1 MEWIKAAD
9 SAGEFWEV
17 DDVDIGRFLDPWCDR
32 EVLAINTEHIEPWD
46 IQDSWKSVEEAKDD
60 RSLRRWQWTAEE
72 DAMLGQLGKRF
83 NKDWSKLAEY
93 FPSKSI
99 GNIKK
104 RFLNKH
110 DPDQKKINWTAA
122 EDDIIMLLFSKQ
134 GCSWTQIAEHLPG
147 RSPDSIK
154 NRFYGTLR
162 KRLPHED
169 QVKLIRRPKA
179 AKCLL
184 AEEQGGGGKSVWTSC
199 VLDEE
204 RVRQM
209 TSDEKLRHI
218 DELSMKV
225 RSLEQNLSSA
235 KQQIELIRATLVRV

>member
-17 DDVDIGRFLDPWCDR
+17 DDIDVGSFLDTCCDR
-32 EVLAINTEHIEPWD
+32 EPPSINAEPSKPWD
-46 IQDSWKSVEEAKDD
+46 IQHKEESVEAKDD
-60 RSLRRWQWTAEE
+60 DRSLHRWQWTAEE
-72 DAMLGQLGKRF
+72 DAMLGQLAKRF

-110 DPDQKKINWTAA
+110 DPDQKKISWTAA

-184 AEEQGGGGKSVWTSC
+184 ADEHGSVKPVWNPD

-218 DELSMKV
+218 DELSVKV

-235 KQQIELIRATLVRV
+235 KQQIELLRATLVRM